1 MTTLAD
7 MIEDRFGITTGA
19 GAELGVEIDAEG
31 VLAAILGR
39 RSIRKYADTPIPE
52 GYLEIILACA
62 QSAPAKSDLQ
72 QYSIVVVDDPE
83 TKSAI
88 SALGSELWFAD
99 APISLVFCGDMRRGQ
114 RFTNDIHGHAHVNN
128 TVDTFMNAAVD
139 GALAMQACT
148 TAAGALGLGSCFV
161 SNVRKYPFEIS
172 EILGLPEGV
181 YLIAGMG
188 AGFPAEERDVTLR
201 LPPSTV
207 VHRNRYDEA
216 SLEEDLAAYGA
227 KRRAKFP
234 VPDSRQM
241 HLDRFGIAD
250 NYVWSENAARRLS
263 VRERNNFTEYVKAQG
278 FKLE

>member
-1 MTTLAD
+1 MATLAD
-7 MIEDRFGITTGA
+7 MITARFGIQTDA
-19 GAELGVEIDAEG
+19 GSEIEADG
-31 VLAAILGR
+31 VLKAILGR
-39 RSIRKYADTPIPE
+39 HSIRKYADTPIPD

-72 QYSIVVVDDPE
+72 QYSIIVLDDPD
-83 TKSAI
+83 TKAAV
-88 SALGSELWFAD
+88 SALGPELWFAD

-114 RFTNDIHGHAHVNN
+114 RFTNDIHGHAHDSN

-148 TAAGALGLGSCFV
+148 TAAGALGLGSCFI

-188 AGFPAEERDVTLR
+188 CGFPVEERDVALR
-201 LPPSTV
+201 LPPSSV
-207 VHRNRYDEA
+207 VHHNRYNDE
-216 SLEEDLAAYGA
+216 SLEKDLAEYGA

-234 VPDSRQM
+234 VLDDRQM
-241 HLDRFGIAD
+241 HRDRFGISD
-250 NYVWSENAARRLS
+250 NYVWSENSARRLS
-263 VRERNNFTEYVKAQG
+263 VRERTDFFEYIKAQG

>member
-1 MTTLAD
+1 MATIAD
-7 MIEDRFGITTGA
+7 MITDRFGIQS
-19 GAELGVEIDAEG
+19 EIGSEIEADG
-31 VLAAILGR
+31 VLEVILGR
-39 RSIRKYADTPIPE
+39 RSIRKYADTPIPD

-72 QYSIVVVDDPE
+72 QYSILVLDDPD
-83 TKSAI
+83 TKASV
-88 SALGSELWFAD
+88 SSLGPELWFSD

-114 RFTNDIHGHAHVNN
+114 RFTDDIHGHAHDSN

-148 TAAGALGLGSCFV
+148 TAADALGLGSCFI
-161 SNVRKYPFEIS
+161 SNVRKYAFEIS
-172 EILGLPEGV
+172 EILELPEGV

-188 AGFPAEERDVTLR
+188 CGFPAEKRDVTLR
-201 LPPSTV
+201 LPPSSI
-207 VHRNRYDEA
+207 VHYNRYDDD
-216 SLEEDLAAYGA
+216 SLEKDLAKYGA

-234 VPDSRQM
+234 VPAERQM
-241 HLDRFGIAD
+241 HKDRFGISD

-263 VRERNNFTEYVKAQG
+263 VRERTDFSKYVKEQG